1 MAKRFQ
7 HTDRNV
13 KNGFRNVFAL
23 GFVSFFTDFSTEMI
37 QGILPIFIIK
47 ELNGTKMILGLIEG
61 LGEAINYVMR
71 MLSGIVSD
79 RLGKRKVLIAIG
91 YGLSTISKPF
101 FAISQMWSDALLIR
115 VSDRGGKGLRT
126 APRDALLSESIGDR
140 DISKAFG
147 IHRSLD
153 QLGAIVGPLVTFI
166 LIPLFTL
173 RTIFWL
179 SFIPGFIAVSILL
192 LFVKESRTIVSKR
205 AGILEDVR
213 EVLNPNFLAF
223 LTIIGIFSIGAFNF
237 SFILIK
243 AGELGIE
250 ENFIPLIYMVMNIT
264 HTCVG
269 FPSGVLA
276 DRIGRE
282 RVLVLGFGAF
292 LLSSSLAMVLRDSYV
307 YAYLIAAIY
316 GVYTGIV
323 ETVQRALVPKYSP
336 EHLRGT
342 AYGLFNLFIG
352 LCFLIANSVFGMLW
366 EYLGSMVAF
375 GYSIFTSLTA
385 IFMMVIFLSKSK
397 NG

>member
-1 MAKRFQ
+1 
-7 HTDRNV
+7 
-13 KNGFRNVFAL
+13 
-23 GFVSFFTDFSTEMI
+23 
-37 QGILPIFIIK
+37 
-47 ELNGTKMILGLIEG
+47 
-61 LGEAINYVMR
+61 
-71 MLSGIVSD
+71 
-79 RLGKRKVLIAIG
+79 
-91 YGLSTISKPF
+91 
-101 FAISQMWSDALLIR
+101 
-115 VSDRGGKGLRT
+115 
-126 APRDALLSESIGDR
+126 DALLSESIGDR

-179 SFIPGFIAVSILL
+179 SFIPGFIAVLILL
-192 LFVKESRTIVSKR
+192 LFVKESRTIISKR

-385 IFMMVIFLSKSK
+385 IFMMVIFLSKSR
-397 NG
+397 NGQANFSPSNFK